1 MKPSSP
7 PSTRRTDCVTLE
19 RLMIVERVYR
29 QESLTIGSLSSRLGV
44 PEYRLRRTIN
54 QGLGY
59 RNFPAFLNRY
69 RLEDAKAALAD
80 PAQSDVP
87 VLTIAMDSGFQSLP
101 PFNRAFK
108 AETGL
113 TPTEYRRLKLHRT
126 GG

>member
-1 MKPSSP
+1 MKGSSAI
-7 PSTRRTDCVTLE
+7 SN
-19 RLMIVERVYR
+19 
-29 QESLTIGSLSSRLGV
+29 LTIGSLSSRLGV
-44 PEYRLRRTIN
+44 PEYRLQRTIN
-54 QGLGY
+54 QGLGH

-80 PAQSDVP
+80 PVQSDVP
-87 VLTIAMDSGFQSLP
+87 ILTIAMDAGFQSLP

-113 TPTEYRRLKLHRT
+113 TPTEYRRRNLRGS